1 MKIFKLLL
9 VLLVLFL
16 AAFGAFA
23 LFGLI
28 AATLKYLIFIGLV
41 VLAGAV
47 GYRALTRESDDA
59 QLGEPDW
66 ADRELAKAQR
76 LLDSVRRGQ
85 LTK

>member
-1 MKIFKLLL
+1 MNIFKILLAL
-9 VLLVLFL
+9 VVLFL
-16 AAFGAFA
+16 AAFGALA

-28 AATLKYLIFIGLV
+28 AATLKYLILLGLIILV
-41 VLAGAV
+41 GAV
-47 GYRALTRESDDA
+47 GYKALTKKSDAPLLES
-59 QLGEPDW
+59 DW